1 MENNTMIDSVR
12 TRLTLG
18 DCCRLLAVFFYEP
31 DITLWRKEKLCT
43 YLAGLL
49 KNISIEAAL
58 AAEQMEKSLEDMN
71 DEQTAVD
78 YAALFVGPFELL
90 APPYGSVY
98 LETTKRLMGDSTMAV
113 MRMYQ
118 EAGLSVDVKEA
129 PDHIAIEL
137 EFMHYLY
144 TLEAE
149 AIHKDDNVKAQS
161 LASMRNDFLSAYL
174 ATWIPQFCEKIG
186 NGADNMF
193 YRNLAD
199 CLENFIKHETA
210 SLPLINADGA
220 TKHACQAAV

>member
-1 MENNTMIDSVR
+1 MIDSVR
-12 TRLTLG
+12 TRLALG
-18 DCCRLLAVFFYEP
+18 DCYRLLAVFFYEP
-31 DITLWRKEKLCT
+31 DIALWRKEKLCT

-49 KNISIEAAL
+49 KNISLEAAL
-58 AAEQMEKSLEDMN
+58 AAEQMEQSLKDMD
-71 DEQTAVD
+71 DEQTTVD

-113 MRMYQ
+113 TKMYQ
-118 EAGLSVDVKEA
+118 DAGLSVDVKEA

-144 TLEAE
+144 AVEAE
-149 AIHKDDNVKAQS
+149 AIHKDDNVKTQN
-161 LASMRNDFLSAYL
+161 LASMRNHFLSAYL
-174 ATWIPQFCEKIG
+174 TTWIPLFCEKIRIG
-186 NGADNMF
+186 IDNMF
-193 YRNLAD
+193 YRNLAE

>member
-1 MENNTMIDSVR
+1 MEKNTMIDSVR

-31 DITLWRKEKLCT
+31 DIRLWRKEKLCT
-43 YLAGLL
+43 SLVGLL
-49 KNISIEAAL
+49 KNISIEASL
-58 AAEQMEKSLEDMN
+58 AAEKMEKSLEDMN
-71 DEQTAVD
+71 DEQMAVD

-113 MRMYQ
+113 MKMYQ

-149 AIHKDDNVKAQS
+149 EIHKDDNVKARN
-161 LASMRNDFLSAYL
+161 LASMRNGFLSAYL
-174 ATWIPQFCEKIG
+174 ATWIPQLCEKIRI
-186 NGADNMF
+186 GADNMF

-199 CLENFIKHETA
+199 CLENFIKIETA
-210 SLPLINADGA
+210 SLPLINPDGA
-220 TKHACQAAV
+220 SKHACQAAI